1 MSTKED
7 TESVERLLN
16 QAFPM
21 PTGGSVSHMDLA
33 HLASN
38 FDTKLT
44 SLESALRLKIKNSE
58 LTQRNWILTGC
69 IATMLVF
76 GGGYISI
83 VGKLDSLTT
92 VMPALQITM
101 EQRRQWM
108 QRQEQRDDRQDRSL
122 EQLDQDYKSMPYVE
136 PPQ

>member
-1 MSTKED
+1 MPNRED
-7 TESVERLLN
+7 TENIEKILN

-21 PTGGSVSHMDLA
+21 PNGGAVSHMDLA

-38 FDTKLT
+38 FDTKLG
-44 SLESALRLKIKNSE
+44 SLESALQLKIKNSE
-58 LTQRNWILTGC
+58 LLQRNWILTGC

-83 VGKLDSLTT
+83 VGKLDKLTDS
-92 VMPALQITM
+92 MPALQITL

-108 QRQEQRDDRQDRSL
+108 QRQEARDDRQDRTL
-122 EQLDQDYKSMPYVE
+122 EQLDVNYKAMPYVE

>member
-1 MSTKED
+1 MPDKDEA
-7 TESVERLLN
+7 ESVKALLN

-21 PTGGSVSHMDLA
+21 PDGGSVSHADLQQ
-33 HLASN
+33 LATVFN
-38 FDTKLT
+38 TKLE
-44 SLESALRLKIKNSE
+44 SLETTLRLKIKNSE
-58 LTQRNWILTGC
+58 LLQRNWILTGC

-83 VGKLDSLTT
+83 VSKLDRLTDAL
-92 VMPALQITM
+92 PAMQIVM

-122 EQLDQDYKSMPYVE
+122 QQLDTSYEAMPYVE